1 MWDPL
6 LEHAQLLYGT
16 GRPLDELAAI
26 FTPALFT
33 SPSEKACLQLIALFN
48 LDIESSHETSDRSH
62 DVSYGV
68 SDEELLTS
76 HTSLTC
82 SLPGQYIALYSCLL
96 PFVQF
101 LLAVYF
107 INHQP
112 ISFPSPGMDAE
123 CPSDAQHGGLLDYSA
138 LGGGGDISEHSSL
151 LSEGSAV
158 LLLEKELMMAS
169 LSPTVTPGAR
179 QPLHSTSSDE
189 SCIATPPVYVP
200 TALESRY
207 LSACGVHMTQ
217 AFILSRESKIL
228 FFRLSEITSV
238 LLQSQALTFF

>member
-68 SDEELLTS
+68 SGEEFLTS

-82 SLPGQYIALYSCLL
+82 SLPGQYC
-96 PFVQF
+96 FVFMPLCYVNF

-107 INHQP
+107 INHQS
-112 ISFPSPGMDAE
+112 ILFPSPGMDAE
-123 CPSDAQHGGLLDYSA
+123 CPSDARRGGLLDYSA
-138 LGGGGDISEHSSL
+138 LVGGGDISEHSSL

-158 LLLEKELMMAS
+158 LLLEKELMMTS
-169 LSPTVTPGAR
+169 LSPTVTPGAQ

-189 SCIATPPVYVP
+189 SCIATPPGYVP
-200 TALESRY
+200 TALESR
-207 LSACGVHMTQ
+207 
-217 AFILSRESKIL
+217 
-228 FFRLSEITSV
+228 
-238 LLQSQALTFF
+238 